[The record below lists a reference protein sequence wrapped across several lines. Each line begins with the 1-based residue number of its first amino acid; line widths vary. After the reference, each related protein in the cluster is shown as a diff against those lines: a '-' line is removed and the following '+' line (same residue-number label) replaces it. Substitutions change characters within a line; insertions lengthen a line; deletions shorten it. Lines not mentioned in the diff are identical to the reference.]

1 MPRHSVFKP
10 QYKLLTLAISSLC
23 IANLSQAQALEE
35 VIVTAQK
42 RAESLQ
48 DVPIS
53 VSAMSGEKMA
63 DAGIQSFTDMNN
75 YVPSFSVTKD
85 PIGDKINIRGIQSG
99 NQAGFEQSVGTFVDG
114 IYRGRGTQSRYS
126 FLDVEAVEIL
136 RGPQGTLFGKNTI
149 AGALNIRSA
158 KPTDEFAGQL
168 SASYNTEFETTEL
181 QGFVS
186 GPLSDSV
193 RGRVFVMDRKM
204 DKGWVH
210 NSFYNADVPVSDE
223 KAGRLSLDIDLGDNT
238 LLRIKTEAADFKTVG
253 QPWDILVAG
262 GLSAFGISSAADY
275 RISMGNIPQAP
286 FTHFGANGEFVNDPN
301 GVLDFGAAGRL
312 DGDST
317 ETAITLE
324 HDIEQ
329 GTVTAILGHS
339 AYEFQRYLDA
349 DFGPTSSVRFDD
361 SEDFDQKSFELR
373 FASDV
378 DGNFNY
384 ITGLFYQEQDLTV
397 DGLTYFNFGT
407 LQPLLN
413 GACAGALGAAYPALF
428 VSGDALATAT
438 NVAGAVGAAGG
449 AGASLASAC
458 GQAAAFEPLVNA
470 GINGGNRYALLDQEN
485 ESWAVFFQGTYE
497 ISDTT
502 RLTLGLRYTEE
513 EKSASQS
520 VHATEFIEN
529 GTEKTDNAILAG
541 ALEAVG
547 EFSTHSFDSSDP
559 GMSRDEE
566 SLTWSA
572 NFQWDVSDDTMVYAS
587 ASTGFKAGG
596 FNSFYMAQGQ
606 PNNSQDASFE
616 EEEVITFEVGSKMTL
631 LDGSAEMNLALFR
644 TEFDDLQASIFTGG
658 TTFVV
663 QNAAKAVT
671 QGLEIDGRWAITD
684 NLNMQAAF
692 AYIDFEFEQFPNQ
705 ACTAAQFAGAR
716 QAAYEAALNAGSN
729 VGAAAAALTY
739 TNGSCAAAGVNDLAG
754 GTSENTPEFQFSVG
768 FNHTQSLGADFEL
781 VSNLNVSW
789 TDDVYR
795 QADLDPVSLQESFT
809 KVDANFTLA
818 PLDGNWDVSL
828 IANNLTDEDTLS
840 YVNDTPLFNGTHQA
854 ALEQPRSFTVRGRW
868 HF

>member
-1 MPRHSVFKP
+1 MHKYSRSTPK
-10 QYKLLTLAISSLC
+10 YKLLSLAISSLC
-23 IANLSQAQALEE
+23 LSGLSQAQTLEE

-158 KPTDEFAGQL
+158 KPSEEFNGQF

-186 GPLSDSV
+186 GPLSDTV
-193 RGRVFVMDRKM
+193 RGRAFFMSREM
-204 DKGWVH
+204 DKGWVA
-210 NSFYNADVPVSDE
+210 NEFYNADVPVSDE
-223 KAGRLSLDIDLGDNT
+223 TAGRLSLDIDLGDNT
-238 LLRIKTEAADFKTVG
+238 LLRIRTELADFKTIG

-262 GLSAFGISSAADY
+262 GLSAFGIESAADY

-301 GVLDFGAAGRL
+301 GVMDFGAAGQL
-312 DGDST
+312 DGDSN

-324 HDIEQ
+324 HSTDQ
-329 GTVTAILGHS
+329 GTFTAILGHS

-373 FASDV
+373 FASEL
-378 DGNFNY
+378 DGDFNY
-384 ITGLFYQEQDLTV
+384 ITGLFYQEQDLIV
-397 DGLTYFNFGT
+397 DGLSYYNFGT

-413 GACAGALGAAYPALF
+413 GGCAGGLGAAYGDLF
-428 VSGDALATAT
+428 VSGDALTTAT
-438 NVAGAVGAAGG
+438 NVAQAVGAAGG
-449 AGASLASAC
+449 AGASLANAC
-458 GQAAAFEPLVNA
+458 GQAAALAPLVNA
-470 GINGGNRYALLDQEN
+470 GMNGGNRYALLDQNN
-485 ESWAVFFQGTYE
+485 ESWAIFFQGTYE
-497 ISDTT
+497 ISNTSRFT
-502 RLTLGLRYTEE
+502 FGLRYTEE
-513 EKSASQS
+513 EKTASQS
-520 VHATEFIEN
+520 VYATDFVEN
-529 GTEKTDNAILAG
+529 STTKTSNPVLTA
-541 ALEAVG
+541 ALESVG
-547 EFSTHSFDSSDP
+547 EFSTHSFGPNDP

-572 NFQWDVSDDTMVYAS
+572 NYQHDLNDDTMVYVS

-596 FNSFYMAQGQ
+596 FNSFYMAQND

-631 LDGSAEMNLALFR
+631 LDGSAELNLALFR

-658 TTFVV
+658 TTFIV

-671 QGLEIDGRWAITD
+671 QGLELDGRWALND
-684 NLNMQAAF
+684 NLTLQGAF
-692 AYIDFEFEQFPNQ
+692 AYLDFEYESFPNQ
-705 ACTAAQFAGAR
+705 ACTAAQYVTAR
-716 QAAYEAALNAGSN
+716 QAAYEAALNAGSAI
-729 VGAAAAALTY
+729 GAAAAALTY
-739 TNGSCAAAGVNDLAG
+739 TNGSCANEGVNNLQG
-754 GTSENTPEFQFSVG
+754 KSSENTPELQFSLG
-768 FNHTQSLGADFEL
+768 LNHIQNLGSDYEL
-781 VSNLNVSW
+781 VSNLNMSW

-795 QADLDPVSLQESFT
+795 QADLDPVSLQESFW
-809 KVDANFTLA
+809 KVDANITLA
-818 PLDGNWDVSL
+818 PQDGQWDLTL

>member
-1 MPRHSVFKP
+1 MPQLHSSIPKTR
-10 QYKLLTLAISSLC
+10 LLTIAISSLC
-23 IANLSQAQALEE
+23 FTAGGHAQTLEE

-53 VSAMSGEKMA
+53 VSAMSGEKMS
-63 DAGIQSFTDMNN
+63 DAGIQSFTDMNH

-158 KPTDEFAGQL
+158 KPTDELAGQL
-168 SASYNTEFETTEL
+168 SASYNIEFETTDL
-181 QGFVS
+181 QGFIS

-193 RGRVFVMDRKM
+193 RGRLFLMNREM

-223 KAGRLSLDIDLGDNT
+223 KAGRLSLEIDLGENT
-238 LLRIKTEAADFKTVG
+238 TLRLKTEAADFTTVG

-275 RISMGNIPQAP
+275 RISMGNLPRAP
-286 FTHFGANGEFVNDPN
+286 FTHFGANGEFQNDPN
-301 GVLDFGAAGRL
+301 GVLDFGAAGHL
-312 DGDST
+312 DGDSN

-324 HDIEQ
+324 HVTDQ
-329 GTVTAILGHS
+329 GTITAILGHS
-339 AYEFQRYLDA
+339 AYEFQRLLDA
-349 DFGPTSSVRFDD
+349 DFGPTPSVRFDD

-373 FASDV
+373 FASDT
-378 DGNFNY
+378 DGQFNY
-384 ITGLFYQEQDLTV
+384 ITGMFYQEQDLTV
-397 DGLTYFNFGT
+397 DGLSYFNFGT

-413 GACAGALGAAYPALF
+413 GGCAGAVGAAYPALF
-428 VSGDALATAT
+428 VSGDALTTAS

-449 AGASLASAC
+449 AGAALASAC

-470 GINGGNRYALLDQEN
+470 GINGGNRYALLDQST

-497 ISDTT
+497 ISDST

-520 VHATEFIEN
+520 VRAAAFEEGGTTALTNPLLIGAIE
-529 GTEKTDNAILAG
+529 T
-541 ALEAVG
+541 VG
-547 EFSTHSFDSSDP
+547 EFSTHSFTPSDP

-572 NFQWDVSDDTMVYAS
+572 NFQWDVNNDTMVYAS

-596 FNSFYMAQGQ
+596 FNSFYMALGQ
-606 PNNSQDASFE
+606 PDNSQDASFE
-616 EEEVITFEVGSKMTL
+616 EEEVISFEVGSKMTL
-631 LDGSAEMNLALFR
+631 LDGAAELNLALFR

-671 QGLEIDGRWAITD
+671 QGLEIDGRWALTD
-684 NLNMQAAF
+684 QLNMQAAF
-692 AYIDFEFEQFPNQ
+692 AYIDFEYENFPNQ
-705 ACTAAQFAGAR
+705 ACTAAQFSSAR
-716 QAAYEAALNAGSN
+716 QAAYEAALNAGSTL
-729 VGAAAAALTY
+729 GAAAAALTY
-739 TNGSCAAAGVNDLAG
+739 TNGSCAAAGLNDLQG
-754 GTSENTPEFQFSVG
+754 KTSENTPELQFSMG
-768 FNHTQSLGADFEL
+768 LSHTQSLGDNFEL
-781 VSNLNVSW
+781 LSNLNVSW
-789 TDDVYR
+789 TDDVFR
-795 QADLDPVSLQESFT
+795 QADLDPVSLQESYW
-809 KVDANFTLA
+809 KVDANITLA
-818 PLDGNWDVSL
+818 SADGRWDVSL
-828 IANNLTDEDTLS
+828 IGNNLTDEDTLS

-854 ALEQPRSFTVRGRW
+854 ALEQPRSFTIRGRW
-868 HF
+868 HL